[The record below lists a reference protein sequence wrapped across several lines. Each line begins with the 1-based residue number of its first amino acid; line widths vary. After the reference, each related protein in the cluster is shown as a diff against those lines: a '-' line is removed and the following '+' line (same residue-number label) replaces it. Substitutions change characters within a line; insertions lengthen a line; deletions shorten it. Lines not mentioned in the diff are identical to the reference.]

1 MRSSKKSVVWLAGMA
16 LLLSLFMA
24 GPVVAD
30 DGKAALKH
38 IPKETMLVV
47 SINMKRLKGSSL
59 YKEAL
64 GMVMADPSA
73 KADFDKLKEA
83 TGFDIEKDL
92 DGLVIAA
99 AADFEESEQFLLIA
113 KGNFDEKKFIEFA
126 KSEGANIKTAEHGGL
141 TYYDVDDEAGMAFT
155 DGYLVIGPKPA
166 LKAAIDTKAGK
177 MDSVEKHSGLGGMFG
192 TVDTSKDLWF
202 AMELP
207 ESVRQELGREAPM
220 GSDVEKVWGALDL
233 NAGLALDVTVGTAK
247 ADTATQLEALA
258 QQGLAEAAK
267 DPNVAQ
273 LGLDKALAGTK
284 VKADGKNLVVN
295 IKLSEEELNKI
306 KGMLGAMMGGG
317 F

>member
-1 MRSSKKSVVWLAGMA
+1 MRSKKSVVWLAGIAM
-16 LLLSLFMA
+16 LLSLFMA
-24 GPVVAD
+24 GPVLAQ

-47 SINMKRLKGSSL
+47 SINLKRLKGSKL
-59 YKEAL
+59 YKDAL

-73 KADFDKLKEA
+73 KADFDKLKDA

-113 KGNFDEKKFIEFA
+113 KGQFDEKKFIEFA
-126 KSEGANIKTAEHGGL
+126 KAEGAEIKTAEHGGV

-166 LKAAIDTKAGK
+166 LKAAIDTKGGK
-177 MDSVEKHSGLGGMFG
+177 MDSVEKSAGLAAMFG
-192 TVDTSKDLWF
+192 AVDTSKDLWF

-207 ESVRQELGREAPM
+207 ESLRKEFGRELPM

-233 NAGLALDVTVGTAK
+233 NAGLKLDITIGTAK
-247 ADTATQLEALA
+247 EDTAAQLVQLA
-258 QQGLAEAAK
+258 TEGLKEAAA

-273 LGLDKALAGTK
+273 LGLDKAISQTK
-284 VKADGKNLVVN
+284 VKQDGKNLTVN
-295 IKLSEEELNKI
+295 IKLSEEELDKI